1 MRVALEEHF
10 ICPDVL
16 EYLAKGMRN
25 VPLASYDRLIE
36 DLLKYAAGFTVRGFR
51 GFKASGGFT
60 ASAGVL
66 GYRIPGFL
74 GTATEREALGIQRPC
89 RDPS

>member
-10 ICPDVL
+10 ICPDFL
-16 EYLAKGMRN
+16 DYLAKGMPR
-25 VPLASYDRLIE
+25 VSPASYAGLIE
-36 DLLKYAAGFTVRGFR
+36 DLLKYSAGFTVRGFR

-60 ASAGVL
+60 ASAGVPE
-66 GYRIPGFL
+66 YRIWGFL
-74 GTATEREALGIQRPC
+74 GTATQPEALGVQRPC